1 MNPVSP
7 AELTAARASTTLG
20 ELGAELESQHRLV
33 MLGTMT
39 AAIAHEINNA
49 LTPVI
54 TYCQLANAHPEDAE
68 LGRKALGR
76 ALLGAERAARI
87 AGVVLDL
94 ARGTS
99 LASGLEIERAEADL
113 VAVARTVVDGLIRDP
128 AKDGVQIAIE
138 VMNVDRRAAIRPT
151 ALHQVLL
158 NLVLNGVRAVSSGG
172 VLAIRCI
179 GHEPKLA
186 IEIEDNG
193 PGLPEDVRL
202 NLFKPFTTGSRK
214 DGGTGLG
221 LLVVKTLVEDAGG
234 TVQVRPAAERGT
246 IFRIELPAALEH
258 SAAAA

>member
-1 MNPVSP
+1 MNPVHP
-7 AELTAARASTTLG
+7 AEDTAARARATLG

-54 TYCQLANAHPEDAE
+54 TYCQLASAHPEDTD

-99 LASGLEIERAEADL
+99 LASGLETEHADADL
-113 VAVARTVVDGLIRDP
+113 VAVSRAVVDGLVRDP
-128 AKDGVQIAIE
+128 AKDGVRIAIE
-138 VMNVDRRAAIRPT
+138 VTNIDRRAAIRPT

-158 NLVLNGVRAVSSGG
+158 NLVLNALRAVESGG
-172 VLAIRCI
+172 AVTIRCI
-179 GHEPKLA
+179 GGEQNLA
-186 IEIEDNG
+186 IEIEDDG
-193 PGLPEDVRL
+193 PGLPDDVRL
-202 NLFKPFTTGSRK
+202 NLFKPFATGSRRE
-214 DGGTGLG
+214 GGTGLG
-221 LLVVKTLVEDAGG
+221 LMVVKTLVEDAGG
-234 TVQVRPAAERGT
+234 TVQVRPGASRGT
-246 IFRIELPAALEH
+246 VFRVELPPVQDR
-258 SAAAA
+258 AAAAA